1 MLLAFEIWRRMSFTR
16 GRCGCGRG
24 SIIIS
29 CVGGP
34 SVQRKRGKLLS
45 IVVGVALSP
54 FPVRLVGRAT
64 EALFFHL
71 GKRLESLVLA
81 TLY

>member
-1 MLLAFEIWRRMSFTR
+1 M
-16 GRCGCGRG
+16 
-24 SIIIS
+24 
-29 CVGGP
+29 
-34 SVQRKRGKLLS
+34 QRKRGKLLS